1 MATVKARGQVTI
13 VDLNDAKQ
21 VQLLMDIK
29 YPVQMY
35 NPDTKVYTP
44 NFGSDNNVVTPKVYV
59 TGNGTNLVS
68 KLTTLKYDVDGTVV
82 NAGATS
88 GQYSVAAI
96 SAGGALTIKGNITGN
111 SLPIKITAVYHDDE
125 TGQNTTLEAQGFVA
139 KTANAGALF
148 QVVLTQPKGN
158 SFDASNN
165 VSTLTAEAK
174 CFRGGVQDTDGIT
187 YKWYSLNLKTQT
199 WELLTSGIATAAGV
213 STLTVKASDVLNVQ
227 TFKVEA
233 IDGTDK
239 AEAIVTFEDRTDPYS
254 VEIFS
259 PTGLQIKNGQGSTTL
274 CARVYRGTEKME
286 DEATATKK
294 FTYTWTKFDKNG
306 NKSNFAGTTSAQKTG
321 NPLIVSATDID
332 QKATF
337 YCEVSI

>member
-21 VQLLMDIK
+21 VQLVMSIK
-29 YPVQMY
+29 HPVQMY

-68 KLTTLKYDVDGTVV
+68 KLTSLKYDIGGTVV

-111 SLPIKITAVYHDDE
+111 SLPIKITAVFHDDD
-125 TGQNTTLEAQGFVA
+125 TAQDTTLEAQGFVV

-158 SFDASNN
+158 SFDAGNN
-165 VSTLTAEAK
+165 ISTLTAEAK
-174 CFRGGVQDTDGIT
+174 CYRGGTQDTDGIT
-187 YKWYSLNLKTQT
+187 YKWYSLNLKTQA

-213 STLTVKASDVLNVQ
+213 STLTVKADDVLNVQ
-227 TFKVEA
+227 TFKIEA

-239 AEAIVTFEDRTDPYS
+239 AEAIVTFEDRTDPYTL
-254 VEIFS
+254 ELFS

-274 CARVYRGTEKME
+274 CARLYRREERIE
-286 DEATATKK
+286 DENTTSKK
-294 FTYTWTKFDKNG
+294 FTYTWSKYGKNG
-306 NKSNFAGTTSAQKTG
+306 EKSNFSGTSSNQKTG
-321 NPLIVSATDID
+321 NPLVVEAKDID

-337 YCEVSI
+337 YCEVSQ

>member
-1 MATVKARGQVTI
+1 MAIIKARGQVTI

-35 NPDTKVYTP
+35 NPDTKVFTP

-68 KLTTLKYDVDGTVV
+68 KLTTLKYDIDGTVV

-88 GQYSVAAI
+88 GQYTVAAI

-111 SLPIKITAVYHDDE
+111 SLPIKVTAVYHDDE
-125 TGQNTTLEAQGFVA
+125 TGQDTTLEAQGFVA

-158 SFDASNN
+158 SFDAGNN

-187 YKWYSLNLKTQT
+187 YKWYSLNLATQT
-199 WELLTSGIATAAGV
+199 WVQLSQDIATTAGV

-227 TFKVEA
+227 TFKCEA
-233 IDGTDK
+233 IDGTDRS
-239 AEAIVTFEDRTDPYS
+239 EAIVTFEDRTDPYS

-274 CARVYRGTEKME
+274 CARVYRGTEKIE

-306 NKSNFAGTTSAQKTG
+306 TKSNFAGTTSAQKTG
-321 NPLIVSATDID
+321 NPLAVAATDID

>member
-35 NPDTKVYTP
+35 NPDTKVFTP

-68 KLTTLKYDVDGTVV
+68 KLTTLKYDIDGTVV

-125 TGQNTTLEAQGFVA
+125 TGQDTTLEAQGFVA

-148 QVVLTQPKGN
+148 QVVLTQSKGN
-158 SFDASNN
+158 SFDAGNN
-165 VSTLTAEAK
+165 VNTLTAEAK

-187 YKWYSLNLKTQT
+187 YKWYSLNLATQT
-199 WELLTSGIATAAGV
+199 WVQLSQNIATTAGV

-227 TFKVEA
+227 TFRCEA
-233 IDGTDK
+233 QDGTDRS
-239 AEAIVTFEDRTDPYS
+239 EAIVTFEDRTDPYS
-254 VEIFS
+254 VELFS
-259 PTGLQIKNGQGSTTL
+259 PTGLQIKNGQGSTML
-274 CARVYRGTEKME
+274 CARVYRGTEKIE
-286 DEATATKK
+286 DEATVTKK

-306 NKSNFAGTTSAQKTG
+306 TKSNFAGTTSAQKTG
-321 NPLIVSATDID
+321 NPLVVAATDID
-332 QKATF
+332 SKATF

>member
-35 NPDTKVYTP
+35 NPDTKVFTP

-88 GQYSVAAI
+88 GQYTVAAI

-111 SLPIKITAVYHDDE
+111 SLPIKVTAVYHDDE
-125 TGQNTTLEAQGFVA
+125 TGQDTTLEAQGFVA

-158 SFDASNN
+158 SFDAGNN

-187 YKWYSLNLKTQT
+187 YKWYSLNLATQT
-199 WELLTSGIATAAGV
+199 WVQLSQDIATTAGV

-227 TFKVEA
+227 TFKCEA
-233 IDGTDK
+233 IDGTDRS
-239 AEAIVTFEDRTDPYS
+239 EAIVTFEDRTDPYS

-274 CARVYRGTEKME
+274 CARVYRGTEKIE

-306 NKSNFAGTTSAQKTG
+306 TKSNFAGTTSAQKTG
-321 NPLIVSATDID
+321 NPLVVSATDID
-332 QKATF
+332 SKATF

>member
-1 MATVKARGQVTI
+1 MATIKARGQVTI

-35 NPDTKVYTP
+35 NPDTKVFTP
-44 NFGSDNNVVTPKVYV
+44 NFGSDNNVITPKVYV

-68 KLTTLKYDVDGTVV
+68 KLSSLIYKVGDTLVTAGT
-82 NAGATS
+82 TS
-88 GQYSVAAI
+88 GQYTAAAI

-111 SLPIKITAVYHDDE
+111 SLPIKVAAIYHDDE
-125 TGQNTTLEAQGFVA
+125 TGQDTTLEAQGFVA

-148 QVVLTQPKGN
+148 QVILTQPKGN
-158 SFDASNN
+158 SFDAGNN
-165 VSTLTAEAK
+165 IATLTAEAK
-174 CFRGGVQDTDGIT
+174 CYRGGTQDTDGIT

-213 STLTVKASDVLNVQ
+213 STLTVKADDVLNVQ

-233 IDGTDK
+233 IDGTDRS
-239 AEAIVTFEDRTDPYS
+239 EAIVTFEDRTDPYT
-254 VEIFS
+254 VELFS

-274 CARVYRGTEKME
+274 CARVYRGTEKIE
-286 DEATATKK
+286 DETTATKK

-306 NKSNFAGTTSAQKTG
+306 TKSNFAGTTSAQKTG

-332 QKATF
+332 SKATF

>member
-1 MATVKARGQVTI
+1 MATIKARGQVTI

-21 VQLLMDIK
+21 VQLIMDIK

-35 NPDTKVYTP
+35 NPDTKVFTP
-44 NFGSDNNVVTPKVYV
+44 NFGSDNNVITPKVYV

-68 KLTTLKYDVDGTVV
+68 KLTSLIYKVGDTLV
-82 NAGATS
+82 NAGTTS
-88 GQYSVAAI
+88 GQYTAAAI

-111 SLPIKITAVYHDDE
+111 SLPIKVAAIYHDDE
-125 TGQNTTLEAQGFVA
+125 TGQDTHLEAQGFVA

-148 QVVLTQPKGN
+148 QVILTQPKGN
-158 SFDASNN
+158 SFDAGNN
-165 VSTLTAEAK
+165 IATLTAEAK
-174 CFRGGVQDTDGIT
+174 CYRGGTQDTDGIT

-199 WELLTSGIATAAGV
+199 WELLSQNIATAAGV
-213 STLTVKASDVLNVQ
+213 STLTIKASDVLNVQ

-233 IDGTDK
+233 QDGTDRS
-239 AEAIVTFEDRTDPYS
+239 EAIVTFEDRTDPYT
-254 VEIFS
+254 VELFS

-274 CARVYRGTEKME
+274 CARVYRGTEKIE

-306 NKSNFAGTTSAQKTG
+306 TKSNFAGTTSAQKTG
-321 NPLIVSATDID
+321 NPLVVLATDID

>member
-35 NPDTKVYTP
+35 NPDTKVFTP

-68 KLTTLKYDVDGTVV
+68 KLTTLKYDIDGTVV

-111 SLPIKITAVYHDDE
+111 SLLIKITAVYHDDE
-125 TGQNTTLEAQGFVA
+125 TGQDTTLEAQGFVA

-148 QVVLTQPKGN
+148 QVVLTQSKGN
-158 SFDASNN
+158 SFDAGNN
-165 VSTLTAEAK
+165 VNTLTAEAK

-187 YKWYSLNLKTQT
+187 YKWYSLNLATQT
-199 WELLTSGIATAAGV
+199 WVQLSQNIATTAGV

-227 TFKVEA
+227 TFRCEA
-233 IDGTDK
+233 QDGTDRS
-239 AEAIVTFEDRTDPYS
+239 EAIVTFEDRTDPYS

-274 CARVYRGTEKME
+274 CARVYRGTEKIE

-306 NKSNFAGTTSAQKTG
+306 TKSNFAGTTSAQKTG

>member
-1 MATVKARGQVTI
+1 MATIKARGQVTI

-35 NPDTKVYTP
+35 NPDTKVFTP

-59 TGNGTNLVS
+59 TGNGTSLVS
-68 KLTTLKYDVDGTVV
+68 KLTTLKYDIDGTVV

-88 GQYSVAAI
+88 GQYTVAAI

-111 SLPIKITAVYHDDE
+111 SLPIKVTAVYHDDE
-125 TGQNTTLEAQGFVA
+125 TGQDTTLEAQGFVA

-158 SFDASNN
+158 SFDAGNN

-187 YKWYSLNLKTQT
+187 YKWYSLNLATQT
-199 WELLTSGIATAAGV
+199 WVQLSQDIATTAGV

-227 TFKVEA
+227 TFKCEA
-233 IDGTDK
+233 IDGTDRS
-239 AEAIVTFEDRTDPYS
+239 EAIVTFEDRTDPYS

-274 CARVYRGTEKME
+274 CARVYRGTEKIE

-306 NKSNFAGTTSAQKTG
+306 TKSNFAGTTSAQKTG
-321 NPLIVSATDID
+321 NPLVVSATDID
-332 QKATF
+332 SKATF

>member
-1 MATVKARGQVTI
+1 MATIKARGQVTI

-35 NPDTKVYTP
+35 NPDTKVFTP
-44 NFGSDNNVVTPKVYV
+44 NFGSDNNVITPKVYV

-68 KLTTLKYDVDGTVV
+68 KLTTLKYDVGGTVV

-96 SAGGALTIKGNITGN
+96 SAGGALTIKGNITDN
-111 SLPIKITAVYHDDE
+111 SLPIKIAAVYHDDE
-125 TGQNTTLEAQGFVA
+125 TGQDTTLEAQGFVA

-148 QVVLTQPKGN
+148 QVLLTQPKGN
-158 SFDASNN
+158 SFDAGNN
-165 VSTLTAEAK
+165 ISTLTVEAK
-174 CFRGGVQDTDGIT
+174 CYRGGVQDTDGIT
-187 YKWYSLNLKTQT
+187 YKWYSLNLATQT
-199 WELLTSGIATAAGV
+199 WVQLSQGIATTAGV

-227 TFKVEA
+227 TFKCEA
-233 IDGTDK
+233 IDGTDRS
-239 AEAIVTFEDRTDPYS
+239 EAIVTFEDRTDPYS

-274 CARVYRGTEKME
+274 CARVYRGTEKIE

-306 NKSNFAGTTSAQKTG
+306 TKSNFAGTTSAQKTG
-321 NPLIVSATDID
+321 NPLVVAATDID
-332 QKATF
+332 SKATF

>member
-1 MATVKARGQVTI
+1 MATIKARGQVTI

-21 VQLLMDIK
+21 VQLIMDIK

-35 NPDTKVYTP
+35 NPDTKVFTP
-44 NFGSDNNVVTPKVYV
+44 NFGSDNNVITPKVYV

-68 KLTTLKYDVDGTVV
+68 KLTSLIYKVGDTLVTAGT
-82 NAGATS
+82 TS
-88 GQYSVAAI
+88 GQYTAAAI

-111 SLPIKITAVYHDDE
+111 SLPIKVAAIYHDDE
-125 TGQNTTLEAQGFVA
+125 TGQDTHLEAQGFVA

-148 QVVLTQPKGN
+148 QVILTQPKGN
-158 SFDASNN
+158 SFDAGNN
-165 VSTLTAEAK
+165 VNTLTAEAK
-174 CFRGGVQDTDGIT
+174 CYRGGTQDTDGIT

-199 WELLTSGIATAAGV
+199 WELLSQGIATAAGV
-213 STLTVKASDVLNVQ
+213 STLTIKASDVLNVQ

-233 IDGTDK
+233 QDGTDRS
-239 AEAIVTFEDRTDPYS
+239 EAIVTFEDRTDPYT
-254 VEIFS
+254 VELFS

-274 CARVYRGTEKME
+274 CARVYRGTEKIE

-306 NKSNFAGTTSAQKTG
+306 TKSNFAGTTSAQKTG
-321 NPLIVSATDID
+321 NPLIVAATDID

>member
-35 NPDTKVYTP
+35 NPDTKVFTP

-68 KLTTLKYDVDGTVV
+68 NLTSLKYDVGGTVV

-88 GQYSVAAI
+88 GQYSVATI
-96 SAGGALTIKGNITGN
+96 PAGGALTIKGNITGN
-111 SLPIKITAVYHDDE
+111 SLPIKITAVYHDDDTE
-125 TGQNTTLEAQGFVA
+125 QDTTLEAQGFIA

-165 VSTLTAEAK
+165 IATLMAEAK
-174 CFRGGVQDTDGIT
+174 CFRGGTQDTDGIT
-187 YKWYSLNLKTQT
+187 YKWYSLNLKTQA
-199 WELLTSGIATAAGV
+199 WEALTQGFTTAGGV
-213 STLTVKASDVLNVQ
+213 STLSVKASDVLNVQ
-227 TFKVEA
+227 TFKCEA
-233 IDGTDK
+233 IDGTDR
-239 AEAIVTFEDRTDPYS
+239 AEAIVTFEDRTDPYTL
-254 VEIFS
+254 ELFS
-259 PTGLQIKNGQGSTTL
+259 PTGLQIKNGQGLTTL
-274 CARVYRGTEKME
+274 CARLYRGSELIESET
-286 DEATATKK
+286 TASQK

-306 NKSNFAGTTSAQKTG
+306 AKSNFAGTSSAQKTG
-321 NPLIVSATDID
+321 NPLTVSANDIE

-337 YCEVSI
+337 YCEVSQ

>member
-35 NPDTKVYTP
+35 NPDTKVFTP
-44 NFGSDNNVVTPKVYV
+44 NFGSDNNVVTPKIYV

-68 KLTTLKYDVDGTVV
+68 KLTTLKYDIDGTVV

-88 GQYSVAAI
+88 GQYTVAAI

-111 SLPIKITAVYHDDE
+111 SLPIKVTAVYHDDE
-125 TGQNTTLEAQGFVA
+125 TGQDTTLEAQGFVA

-148 QVVLTQPKGN
+148 QVVLTQSKGN
-158 SFDASNN
+158 SFDAGNN
-165 VSTLTAEAK
+165 VNTLTAEAK

-187 YKWYSLNLKTQT
+187 YKWYSLNLATQT
-199 WELLTSGIATAAGV
+199 WVQLSQNIATTAGV
-213 STLTVKASDVLNVQ
+213 STLTVKPSDVLNVQ
-227 TFKVEA
+227 TFKCEA
-233 IDGTDK
+233 IDGTDRS
-239 AEAIVTFEDRTDPYS
+239 EAIVTFEDRTDPYS
-254 VEIFS
+254 VELFS

-274 CARVYRGTEKME
+274 CARVYRGTEKIE

-306 NKSNFAGTTSAQKTG
+306 TKSKFAGTTSAQKTG

>member
-35 NPDTKVYTP
+35 NPDTKVFTP
-44 NFGSDNNVVTPKVYV
+44 NFGSDNNVITPKVYV

-68 KLTTLKYDVDGTVV
+68 KLTSLIYKVGDTLV
-82 NAGATS
+82 NAGTTS
-88 GQYSVAAI
+88 GQYTAAAI

-111 SLPIKITAVYHDDE
+111 SLPIKVAAIYHDDE
-125 TGQNTTLEAQGFVA
+125 TGQDTHLEAQGFVA

-148 QVVLTQPKGN
+148 QVILTQPKGN
-158 SFDASNN
+158 SFDAGNN
-165 VSTLTAEAK
+165 ISTLTAEAK
-174 CFRGGVQDTDGIT
+174 CYRGGTQDTDGIT
-187 YKWYSLNLKTQT
+187 YKWYSLNLRTQT
-199 WELLTSGIATAAGV
+199 WELLSQGIATAAGV
-213 STLTVKASDVLNVQ
+213 STLTVKADDVLNVQ

-233 IDGTDK
+233 QDGTDRS
-239 AEAIVTFEDRTDPYS
+239 EAIVTFEDRTDPYT
-254 VEIFS
+254 VELFS

-274 CARVYRGTEKME
+274 CARVYRGMEKLE

-332 QKATF
+332 SKATF

>member
-1 MATVKARGQVTI
+1 MATIKARGQVTI

-21 VQLLMDIK
+21 VQLVMDIK

-35 NPDTKVYTP
+35 NPDTKVFTP

-68 KLTTLKYDVDGTVV
+68 RLTALIYRVGDTVI
-82 NAGATS
+82 NAGQTS
-88 GQYSVAAI
+88 GQYSAAAI

-111 SLPIKITAVYHDDE
+111 SLPIKVAAIYHDDE
-125 TGQNTTLEAQGFVA
+125 TGQDTHLEAQGFVA

-148 QVVLTQPKGN
+148 QVILTQPKGN
-158 SFDASNN
+158 SFDAGNN
-165 VSTLTAEAK
+165 IATLTAEAK
-174 CFRGGVQDTDGIT
+174 CYRGGTQDTDGIT
-187 YKWYSLNLKTQT
+187 YKWYSLNLKTQA
-199 WELLTSGIATAAGV
+199 WELLSQGIATAAGV
-213 STLTVKASDVLNVQ
+213 STLTVKADDVLNVQ

-233 IDGTDK
+233 QDGTDRS
-239 AEAIVTFEDRTDPYS
+239 EAIVTFEDRTDPYT
-254 VEIFS
+254 VELFS

-274 CARVYRGTEKME
+274 CARVYRGTEKIE

-306 NKSNFAGTTSAQKTG
+306 TKSNFAGTTSAQKTG

>member
-35 NPDTKVYTP
+35 NPDTKVFTP

-68 KLTTLKYDVDGTVV
+68 KLTTLKYDMGGGGGG
-82 NAGATS
+82 AGQGG
-88 GQYSVAAI
+88 GQPPGAAI

-125 TGQNTTLEAQGFVA
+125 TGQDTTLEAQGFVA

-148 QVVLTQPKGN
+148 QVVLTQSKGN
-158 SFDASNN
+158 SFDAGNN
-165 VSTLTAEAK
+165 VNTLTAEAK

-187 YKWYSLNLKTQT
+187 YKWYSLNLATQT
-199 WELLTSGIATAAGV
+199 WVQLSQDIATTAGV
-213 STLTVKASDVLNVQ
+213 STLTVKPSDVLNVQ
-227 TFKVEA
+227 TFKCEA
-233 IDGTDK
+233 QDGTEK
-239 AEAIVTFEDRTDPYS
+239 SEAIVTFEDRTDPYS

-306 NKSNFAGTTSAQKTG
+306 TKSNFAGTTSAQKTG
-321 NPLIVSATDID
+321 NPLIVAATDID
-332 QKATF
+332 SKATF

>member
-35 NPDTKVYTP
+35 NPDTKVFTP
-44 NFGSDNNVVTPKVYV
+44 NFGSDNNVITPKVYV

-68 KLTTLKYDVDGTVV
+68 KLTALAYNVGGTVV

-88 GQYSVAAI
+88 GQYTVAAI

-111 SLPIKITAVYHDDE
+111 SLPIKVTAVYHDDE
-125 TGQNTTLEAQGFVA
+125 TGQDTTLEAQGFVA

-158 SFDASNN
+158 SFDAGNN

-187 YKWYSLNLKTQT
+187 YKWYSLNLATQT
-199 WELLTSGIATAAGV
+199 WVQLSQDIATTAGV

-227 TFKVEA
+227 TFKCEA
-233 IDGTDK
+233 IDGTDRS
-239 AEAIVTFEDRTDPYS
+239 EAIVTFEDRTDPYS

-274 CARVYRGTEKME
+274 CARVYRGTEKIE

-306 NKSNFAGTTSAQKTG
+306 TKSNFAGTTSAQKTG
-321 NPLIVSATDID
+321 NPLAVAATDID

>member
-1 MATVKARGQVTI
+1 MATVKARGQITI

-21 VQLLMDIK
+21 VQLVMSIK
-29 YPVQMY
+29 HPVQMY

-59 TGNGTNLVS
+59 TGNGANLVS
-68 KLTTLKYDVDGTVV
+68 KLTSLKYDIGGTVV

-88 GQYSVAAI
+88 GEYSVAAI

-111 SLPIKITAVYHDDE
+111 SLPIKITAVFHDDD
-125 TGQNTTLEAQGFVA
+125 TAQDTTLEAQGFVV

-165 VSTLTAEAK
+165 ISTLTAEAK
-174 CFRGGVQDTDGIT
+174 CFRGGTQDTDGIT
-187 YKWYSLNLKTQT
+187 YKWYSLNLKTQA
-199 WELLTSGIATAAGV
+199 WELLTQGIATTGGV
-213 STLTVKASDVLNVQ
+213 STLSVKANDVLNVQ
-227 TFKVEA
+227 TFKC
-233 IDGTDK
+233 
-239 AEAIVTFEDRTDPYS
+239 EAIVTFEDRTDPYS
-254 VEIFS
+254 LELFS

-274 CARVYRGTEKME
+274 CARLYRGGELIESET
-286 DEATATKK
+286 TSSQK

-306 NKSNFAGTTSAQKTG
+306 AKSNFAGTSSAQKTG
-321 NPLIVSATDID
+321 NPLTVSANDIE

-337 YCEVSI
+337 YCEVSQ

>member
-21 VQLLMDIK
+21 VQLVMDIK

-35 NPDTKVYTP
+35 NPDTKVFTP

-68 KLTTLKYDVDGTVV
+68 KLTALIYRVGDTVI
-82 NAGATS
+82 NAGQTS
-88 GQYSVAAI
+88 GQYTAAAI

-111 SLPIKITAVYHDDE
+111 SLPIKIAAIYHDDE
-125 TGQNTTLEAQGFVA
+125 TGQDTTLEAQGFVV

-148 QVVLTQPKGN
+148 QVILTQPKGN
-158 SFDASNN
+158 SFDAGNN
-165 VSTLTAEAK
+165 ISTLTAEAK
-174 CFRGGVQDTDGIT
+174 CYRGGTQDTDGIT
-187 YKWYSLNLKTQT
+187 YKWYSLNLKTQA
-199 WELLTSGIATAAGV
+199 WELLSTGIATAAGV
-213 STLTVKASDVLNVQ
+213 STLTVKADDVLNVQ

-233 IDGTDK
+233 QDGTDRS
-239 AEAIVTFEDRTDPYS
+239 EAIVTFEDRTDPYT
-254 VEIFS
+254 VELFS

-274 CARVYRGTEKME
+274 CARVYRGTEKIE

-306 NKSNFAGTTSAQKTG
+306 TKSNFAGTSSAQKTG
-321 NPLIVSATDID
+321 NPLVVSANDIN

>member
-35 NPDTKVYTP
+35 NPDTKVFTP
-44 NFGSDNNVVTPKVYV
+44 NFGSDNNVVTPKIYV

-68 KLTTLKYDVDGTVV
+68 KLTTLKYDIDGTVV

-111 SLPIKITAVYHDDE
+111 SLPIKVTAVYHDDE
-125 TGQNTTLEAQGFVA
+125 TGQDTTLEAQGFVA

-158 SFDASNN
+158 SFDAGNN

-187 YKWYSLNLKTQT
+187 YKWYSLNLATQT
-199 WELLTSGIATAAGV
+199 WVQLSQDIATTAGV

-227 TFKVEA
+227 TFKCEA
-233 IDGTDK
+233 IDGTDRS
-239 AEAIVTFEDRTDPYS
+239 EAIVTFEDRTDPYS

-274 CARVYRGTEKME
+274 CARVYRGTEKIE

-321 NPLIVSATDID
+321 NPLAVAATDID

>member
-21 VQLLMDIK
+21 VQLVMDIK

-35 NPDTKVYTP
+35 NPDTKVFTP

-68 KLTTLKYDVDGTVV
+68 KLTALIYNVGGTVI

-88 GQYSVAAI
+88 GQYSAAAI
-96 SAGGALTIKGNITGN
+96 SAGGALTIKGNITGS
-111 SLPIKITAVYHDDE
+111 SLPIKIGAIYHDDK
-125 TGQNTTLEAQGFVA
+125 TGQDTTLEAQGFVV

-148 QVVLTQPKGN
+148 QVILTQPKGN
-158 SFDASNN
+158 SFDAGNN
-165 VSTLTAEAK
+165 ISTLTAQAK
-174 CFRGGVQDTDGIT
+174 CYRGGTQDTDGIT
-187 YKWYSLNLKTQT
+187 YKWYSLNLKTQA
-199 WELLTSGIATAAGV
+199 WELLSQGIATAAGV
-213 STLTVKASDVLNVQ
+213 STLTVKADDVLNVQ

-233 IDGTDK
+233 IDGTDRS
-239 AEAIVTFEDRTDPYS
+239 EAIVTFEDRTDPYT
-254 VEIFS
+254 VELFS

-274 CARVYRGTEKME
+274 CARVYRGTEKIE

-306 NKSNFAGTTSAQKTG
+306 TKSNFAGTSSAQKTG
-321 NPLIVSATDID
+321 NPLVVSATDIN

>member
-35 NPDTKVYTP
+35 NPDTKVFTP

-88 GQYSVAAI
+88 GQYTVAAI

-125 TGQNTTLEAQGFVA
+125 TGQDTHLEAQGFVA

-148 QVVLTQPKGN
+148 QVVLTQSKGN
-158 SFDASNN
+158 SFDAGNN
-165 VSTLTAEAK
+165 VNTLTAEAK
-174 CFRGGVQDTDGIT
+174 CYRGGTQDTDGIT
-187 YKWYSLNLKTQT
+187 YKWYSLNLKTQA
-199 WELLTSGIATAAGV
+199 WELLSQGIATAAGV

-254 VEIFS
+254 VELFS

-274 CARVYRGTEKME
+274 CARVYRGTEKIE

-306 NKSNFAGTTSAQKTG
+306 TKSNFAGTTSAQKTG
-321 NPLIVSATDID
+321 NPLVVAATDID
-332 QKATF
+332 AKATF

>member
-1 MATVKARGQVTI
+1 MATIKTRGQVTI

-35 NPDTKVYTP
+35 NPDTKVFTP

-68 KLTTLKYDVDGTVV
+68 KLTTLKYDIDGTVV

-88 GQYSVAAI
+88 GQYTVAAI

-111 SLPIKITAVYHDDE
+111 SLPIKVTAVYHDDE
-125 TGQNTTLEAQGFVA
+125 TGQDTTLEAQGFVA

-158 SFDASNN
+158 SFDAGNN

-187 YKWYSLNLKTQT
+187 YKWYSLNLATQT
-199 WELLTSGIATAAGV
+199 WVQLSQDIATTAGV
-213 STLTVKASDVLNVQ
+213 STLTVKPSDVLNVQ
-227 TFKVEA
+227 TFKCEA
-233 IDGTDK
+233 IDGTDRS
-239 AEAIVTFEDRTDPYS
+239 EAIVTFEDRTDPYS

-274 CARVYRGTEKME
+274 CARVYRGTEKIE

>member
-1 MATVKARGQVTI
+1 
-13 VDLNDAKQ
+13 
-21 VQLLMDIK
+21 MDIK

-35 NPDTKVYTP
+35 NPDTKVFTP

-125 TGQNTTLEAQGFVA
+125 TGQDTTLEAQGFVA

-148 QVVLTQPKGN
+148 QVVLTQSKGN
-158 SFDASNN
+158 SFDAGNN
-165 VSTLTAEAK
+165 VNTLTAEAK

-187 YKWYSLNLKTQT
+187 YKWYSLNLATQT
-199 WELLTSGIATAAGV
+199 WVQLSQGIATAAGV

-227 TFKVEA
+227 TFKCEA
-233 IDGTDK
+233 QDGTDRS
-239 AEAIVTFEDRTDPYS
+239 EAIVTFEDRTDPYS
-254 VEIFS
+254 VELFS

-306 NKSNFAGTTSAQKTG
+306 TKSNFAGTTSAQKTG